1 MHFQYHKAKPIWRS
15 YFCMPDWAEALIP
28 LGNCVSEKKLGRL
41 VNKQEAIKITDIF
54 AICLVFP
61 SNGLCSQ
68 KLQPQSNVKYFKNE
82 YTHLFFLQNND

>member
-1 MHFQYHKAKPIWRS
+1 MHFQYHKAKPIWS
-15 YFCMPDWAEALIP
+15 YSCMPDWAEALIP
-28 LGNCVSEKKLGRL
+28 LSNCVGKKEIGSL

-68 KLQPQSNVKYFKNE
+68 KLQPQLNVKYFKNE
-82 YTHLFFLQNND
+82 YTHLLFFWNNY